1 MATTILSVEKLA
13 KQFGAEEVFSEVSFQ
28 IQERDR
34 IGLVGAN
41 GAGKSTLLRILAGF
55 DRPDDGAL
63 IVQRGLRVGY
73 LAQETA
79 VDPDRTVLDAALEAM
94 DDVRRLGQELE
105 SLAEAIA
112 CAQGDALERLLR
124 AYEQKTLR
132 YEAAGGYDL
141 ERRAAEVLT
150 GLGFTE
156 DDLPRLAGQ
165 LSGGQRTR
173 LALARVLLADP
184 DLLLLDEPT
193 NHLDLQALMW
203 LEGFLRAWRG
213 AFVVVSHDRYFLDQV
228 TERTLELSFGH
239 LEDYPGNYSR
249 YLELRAERLARRW
262 AEYEAQQVFIRKE
275 EEFIRRY
282 RAGQRAREARGR
294 ATRLA
299 RLERIERPRE
309 HEALRLQFTPGLRSG
324 RLVLTTSELVIGYP
338 ASDGS
343 EPVVL
348 CRTPELVL
356 ERGERVA
363 IIGPNGVGKTTLIR
377 TLLGEHPPLSGQIRY
392 GTAVRPAYYAQGHE
406 QLDPKLTVLTTIM
419 RQHSMSEEA
428 ARTLAG
434 RFLFSG
440 DDVLKAVGTLSG
452 GERSRL
458 ALALLT
464 LERGNLLILD
474 EPTNHLDIASREALE
489 SVLEDFEGT
498 ILFVSH
504 DRYLIDRLATRVWSI
519 EDSTLWITPGNYTDY
534 QRQRAA
540 TLDAATPARPAS
552 GSPDGP
558 LRLVEEVPRTARRS
572 PRQVERELRATEQR
586 IGELEE
592 RLSALAD
599 DLAEATARQD
609 VEAIAELGTAYEATQ
624 EELDAAYRRW
634 EALQEELDAMSEGV
648 ER

>member
-1 MATTILSVEKLA
+1 MPSTILSVENLSKR
-13 KQFGAEEVFSEVSFQ
+13 FGAEEIFSGITFQ

-34 IGLVGAN
+34 IGLVGVN
-41 GAGKSTLLRILAGF
+41 GAGKSTLLRILAGIEQ
-55 DRPDDGAL
+55 PDDGTL
-63 IVQRGLRVGY
+63 IAQHGLRTGY
-73 LAQETA
+73 LAQEA
-79 VDPDRTVLDAALEAM
+79 IIDPDQTVLDAALEALEE
-94 DDVRRLGQELE
+94 VRQLGRDLE
-105 SLAEAIA
+105 QLATAIA
-112 CAQGDALERLLR
+112 GAEGEELDRLLA
-124 AYEQKTLR
+124 AYAQQSLR
-132 YEAAGGYDL
+132 FEAAGGYDL
-141 ERRAAEVLT
+141 EHRAAEVLT
-150 GLGFTE
+150 GLGFEE
-156 DDLPRLAGQ
+156 DEFNRPARQ
-165 LSGGQRTR
+165 LSGGERTR
-173 LALARVLLADP
+173 LALARALLADP

-193 NHLDLQALMW
+193 NHLDLHALTW

-228 TERTLELSFGH
+228 TARTLELSFGH

-262 AEYEAQQVFIRKE
+262 AEYEAQQEFIRKE

-299 RLERIERPRE
+299 RIERIERPRE
-309 HEALRLQFTPGLRSG
+309 HEALRLQLTAGLRSG
-324 RLVLTTSELVIGYP
+324 RIVLTTSELVIGYP
-338 ASDGS
+338 ASVGE

-348 CRTPELVL
+348 CRTPELVV

-363 IIGPNGVGKTTLIR
+363 IIGSNGAGKTTLIR

-406 QLDPKLTVLTTIM
+406 QLEPNLTVLSTIM
-419 RQHSMSEEA
+419 RRQPMSEEA
-428 ARTLAG
+428 ARNLAG

-440 DDVLKAVGTLSG
+440 DDVTKPVSALSG

-458 ALALLT
+458 ALALLS

-489 SVLEDFEGT
+489 SVLESFDGT

-504 DRYLIDRLATRVWSI
+504 DRYLIDRLATHVWSI
-519 EDSTLWITPGNYTDY
+519 EDGLLRVTLGNYTDY

-540 TLDAATPARPAS
+540 TQDAAARARS
-552 GSPDGP
+552 AAGTSDG
-558 LRLVEEVPRTARRS
+558 RTRPPEQMPKLARRS
-572 PRQVERELRATEQR
+572 PRQVERELRAVEDR

-592 RLSALAD
+592 RLNTLAD

-609 VEAIAELGTAYEATQ
+609 VEAIAELGAAYDATQ
-624 EELDAAYRRW
+624 EELDAAYQRW
-634 EALQEELDAMSEGV
+634 EALQEELDAVSGGV

>member
-1 MATTILSVEKLA
+1 MPTTILSVENLSKR
-13 KQFGAEEVFSEVSFQ
+13 FGAEEIFSGITFQ

-34 IGLVGAN
+34 IGLVGVN
-41 GAGKSTLLRILAGF
+41 GAGKSTLLRILAGLEQ
-55 DRPDDGAL
+55 PDGGAL
-63 IVQRGLRVGY
+63 IAQRGLRIGY
-73 LAQETA
+73 LAQEAA
-79 VDPDRTVLDAALEAM
+79 VDPSRTVLDAALEAM
-94 DDVRRLGQELE
+94 EEVRQLGR
-105 SLAEAIA
+105 
-112 CAQGDALERLLR
+112 DLERLTTAIADASGEALDR
-124 AYEQKTLR
+124 LLAEYAQKTLR
-132 YEAAGGYDL
+132 FEAAGGYDL
-141 ERRAAEVLT
+141 EHRAAEVLA
-150 GLGFTE
+150 GLGFE
-156 DDLPRLAGQ
+156 QDEFSRPAGQ

-173 LALARVLLADP
+173 LALARALLADP

-193 NHLDLQALMW
+193 NHLDLQALTW
-203 LEGFLRAWRG
+203 LEDFLRAWRG

-262 AEYEAQQVFIRKE
+262 AEYEAQQEFIRKE

-309 HEALRLQFTPGLRSG
+309 HEALRLQLTTGLRSG
-324 RLVLTTSELVIGYP
+324 RIVLTTSELVIGYP

-348 CRTPELVL
+348 CRTPELVV

-363 IIGPNGVGKTTLIR
+363 IIGPNGAGKTTLIR
-377 TLLGEHPPLSGQIRY
+377 TLLGEHSPLSGQIRY

-406 QLDPKLTVLTTIM
+406 QLDPKLTVLGTIM
-419 RQHSMSEEA
+419 RRQPMSEEA

-440 DDVLKAVGTLSG
+440 DDVVKPVSALSG

-519 EDSTLWITPGNYTDY
+519 EDGVLQVAPGNYTDY
-534 QRQRAA
+534 QRLRATTQDA
-540 TLDAATPARPAS
+540 TARVRPTAGTSDGRARPS
-552 GSPDGP
+552 
-558 LRLVEEVPRTARRS
+558 EEMPKPARRS
-572 PRQVERELRATEQR
+572 PRQVERELRAAEER

-592 RLSALAD
+592 RLNALAD

-609 VEAIAELGTAYEATQ
+609 IEAIAELGAAYEAIQ
-624 EELDAAYRRW
+624 EELDAAYRHW
-634 EALQEELDAMSEGV
+634 EALQEELDAVTGGV